1 MHDVVFVNNVHTYY
15 IHVANFTYTYLL
27 CILTNA
33 LQTKCRYIY
42 IYIYYYTNKYI
53 YHTYDAL
60 YAYNILTYYIYEIYE
75 IYVRCIL
82 YTYTLYIIVQCITY
96 KIGILYY
103 TD

>member
-42 IYIYYYTNKYI
+42 IHIL
-53 YHTYDAL
+53 L
-60 YAYNILTYYIYEIYE
+60 Y
-75 IYVRCIL
+75 
-82 YTYTLYIIVQCITY
+82 
-96 KIGILYY
+96 K
-103 TD
+103 

>member
-42 IYIYYYTNKYI
+42 IYT
-53 YHTYDAL
+53 
-60 YAYNILTYYIYEIYE
+60 
-75 IYVRCIL
+75 
-82 YTYTLYIIVQCITY
+82 YIIIQISIYIIHMMPYMHIIYLHTTY
-96 KIGILYY
+96 MKYMKY
-103 TD
+103 M